1 MREIVWWRRE
11 KFFYQKA
18 EEATTVVN
26 LIPASTQ
33 VFLLINNFPIEDD
46 NHDGDANEDNDYNY
60 IRFQGSAL
68 L

>member
-1 MREIVWWRRE
+1 MKENN
-11 KFFYQKA
+11 FSLYQKA

-33 VFLLINNFPIEDD
+33 VCWMIKNYQIEDD
-46 NHDGDANEDNDYNY
+46 NHDGDDNEDNDYNS
-60 IRFQGSAL
+60 ILFQGSAL